1 MSDAADQPPA
11 IGIAGQDSVTAGA
24 MLRAARE
31 KRGLHIAALAASI
44 KVSPRKLEALEADRY
59 AELPDLTFARALAQ
73 TMCRTLR
80 IDAAPVLAKL
90 PQAGDM
96 PKLSRVGGGINSPF
110 RYAPDSRNAGEF
122 TLLRKPAFW
131 ATLVVLIGALALA
144 WLPERWMP
152 WRGAVS
158 GPSKARPASAAAGA
172 APAIAAAVSVVLPTK
187 AGGGEPSAVAAAAA
201 SAIETVAAAP
211 LAMLAGSAPAA
222 GVPAHVLAVRT
233 TAESWI
239 EVQDGSGQTLL
250 SRSVQPGE
258 SVSVDGA
265 LPLRLTIG
273 NAAATQLVFRG
284 RPVDL
289 SASTTDNVAR
299 LQLP

>member
-131 ATLVVLIGALALA
+131 ATLLVLIGALALA

-152 WRGAVS
+152 WRGAAS

-172 APAIAAAVSVVLPTK
+172 APAIAAAASVALPTK
-187 AGGGEPSAVAAAAA
+187 AGGGESSAVAAEAA

-239 EVQDGSGQTLL
+239 EVQDGGGQTLL
-250 SRSVQPGE
+250 SRSVRPGE

>member
-1 MSDAADQPPA
+1 MSDKGDQPPA
-11 IGIAGQDSVTAGA
+11 IGISGAESITAGA

-59 AELPDLTFARALAQ
+59 AELPDLTFTRALAQ
-73 TMCRTLR
+73 TMCRALR
-80 IDAAPVLAKL
+80 IDAAPVLTKL

-110 RYAPDSRNAGEF
+110 KYAPDSRDTGEF

-131 ATLVVLIGALALA
+131 ATLVVLIGAFALAL
-144 WLPERWMP
+144 LPERWMP
-152 WRGAVS
+152 WRGAAS
-158 GPSKARPASAAAGA
+158 GPPKARPASAAAAA
-172 APAIAAAVSVVLPTK
+172 APSTTVAASIALPGNP
-187 AGGGEPSAVAAAAA
+187 GGGEPLA
-201 SAIETVAAAP
+201 SAAPAAPATESVLAAP

-222 GVPAHVLAVRT
+222 GTAANVLAVRT
-233 TAESWI
+233 TAESWV
-239 EVQDGSGQTLL
+239 EVQDGSGQTVL
-250 SRSVQPGE
+250 SRTVQPGE
-258 SVSVDGA
+258 SVGVDGA

-289 SASTTDNVAR
+289 SANTHDNVAR

>member
-1 MSDAADQPPA
+1 MSDNADQPSA
-11 IGIAGQDSVTAGA
+11 IGISGQDSITAGA

-59 AELPDLTFARALAQ
+59 AELPDLTFTRALAQ
-73 TMCRTLR
+73 TMCRALR
-80 IDAAPVLAKL
+80 VDAAPVLAKL

-96 PKLSRVGGGINSPF
+96 PKLSRVGGGLNSPF
-110 RYAPDSRNAGEF
+110 RYAPDSRDAGEF

-131 ATLVVLIGALALA
+131 ATLVVLIGALAMAL
-144 WLPERWMP
+144 LPERWMP
-152 WRGAVS
+152 WRGAAS
-158 GPSKARPASAAAGA
+158 GPPKERPASAAAAA
-172 APAIAAAVSVVLPTK
+172 APSL
-187 AGGGEPSAVAAAAA
+187 AAAA
-201 SAIETVAAAP
+201 SASLPTLPVTGDSLVAAPAASAIEAAPGAP

-222 GVPAHVLAVRT
+222 GAPGNVLAVRT
-233 TAESWI
+233 SAESWI

-250 SRSVQPGE
+250 SRSVRHGE
-258 SVSVDGA
+258 SVGVEGA

-273 NAAATQLVFRG
+273 NASATQLVFRG

-289 SASTTDNVAR
+289 SANTHDNVAR

>member
-122 TLLRKPAFW
+122 ALLRKPAFW

-158 GPSKARPASAAAGA
+158 GPSKARSASAAAGA
-172 APAIAAAVSVVLPTK
+172 APAIAAAASVALPTN
-187 AGGGEPSAVAAAAA
+187 AGGGELSAVAAAAA

>member
-1 MSDAADQPPA
+1 MSDNADQPSA
-11 IGIAGQDSVTAGA
+11 IGISGQDSITAGA

-59 AELPDLTFARALAQ
+59 AELPDLTFTRALAQ
-73 TMCRTLR
+73 TMCRALR
-80 IDAAPVLAKL
+80 VDAAPVLAKL

-96 PKLSRVGGGINSPF
+96 PKLSRVGGGLNSPF
-110 RYAPDSRNAGEF
+110 RYAPDSRDAGEF

-131 ATLVVLIGALALA
+131 ATLVVLIGAFALAL
-144 WLPERWMP
+144 LPERWMP
-152 WRGAVS
+152 WRGAAS
-158 GPSKARPASAAAGA
+158 GPPKERPASAAAAA
-172 APAIAAAVSVVLPTK
+172 APSL
-187 AGGGEPSAVAAAAA
+187 AAAA
-201 SAIETVAAAP
+201 SASLPTLPVTGDSLVAAPAASAIEAAPGAP

-222 GVPAHVLAVRT
+222 GAPGNVLAVRT
-233 TAESWI
+233 SAESWI

-250 SRSVQPGE
+250 SRSVRPGE
-258 SVSVDGA
+258 SVGVEGA

-273 NAAATQLVFRG
+273 NASATQLVFRG

-289 SASTTDNVAR
+289 SANTHDNVAR